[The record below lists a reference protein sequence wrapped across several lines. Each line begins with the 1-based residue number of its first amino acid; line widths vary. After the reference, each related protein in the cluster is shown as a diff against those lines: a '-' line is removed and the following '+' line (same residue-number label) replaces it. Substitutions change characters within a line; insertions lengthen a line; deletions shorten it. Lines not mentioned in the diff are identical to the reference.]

1 MTTTWTFNDQKKLVV
16 KGIPLELIN
25 RLEEA
30 GGTIKGDTSTETFVN
45 YDTEMAK
52 FIMKFIRFLKG
63 YVKTGEL
70 IPNRS

>member
-1 MTTTWTFNDQKKLVV
+1 MDFQRSEEARC

-30 GGTIKGDTSTETFVN
+30 GGTIKGDKSTETFVN

-52 FIMKFIRFLKG
+52 FIIFDMYEKEK
-63 YVKTGEL
+63 
-70 IPNRS
+70 S